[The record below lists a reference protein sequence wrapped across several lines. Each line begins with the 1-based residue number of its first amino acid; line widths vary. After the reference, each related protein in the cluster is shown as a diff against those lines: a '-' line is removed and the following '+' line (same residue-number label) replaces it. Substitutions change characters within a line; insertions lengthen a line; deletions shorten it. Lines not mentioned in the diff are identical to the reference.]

1 MAQKTHQQNISG
13 KFWKIALMT
22 FEIQGRI
29 PHIGFGLW
37 IFDYFPKW
45 WTLTYLY
52 YYYCILI
59 IYCDTPTYF
68 VLFVFASF
76 FHSIILILL
85 MFFLWISLFIC
96 LLLYYL
102 CTLHEIF
109 LKISKI
115 SSVFYTIL
123 NKLIVWNW
131 KKRWLN
137 MTFTQN
143 HHSMLVEILNKK
155 VIFFFKSSGM
165 LLKIQK

>member
-1 MAQKTHQQNISG
+1 MKNRTN
-13 KFWKIALMT
+13 
-22 FEIQGRI
+22 
-29 PHIGFGLW
+29 
-37 IFDYFPKW
+37 
-45 WTLTYLY
+45 
-52 YYYCILI
+52 
-59 IYCDTPTYF
+59 DTPIRRGSPYWFWFMNIWLFSKMVDLDIFILLLLHTYYLLWYSYILCFVCLCFFFSLYNPYF
-68 VLFVFASF
+68 VDV
-76 FHSIILILL
+76 
-85 MFFLWISLFIC
+85 FLWISLFIC

-115 SSVFYTIL
+115 SSVFYRVL

-131 KKRWLN
+131 KKKIKQWLN